1 MESLTV
7 VRRTGH
13 DAIFRGK
20 NMISSEKSHF
30 SSKIRVAGWKSSGG
44 VVNNIY
50 GFVLLLHLPA
60 ALSSQLFSN
69 HNKQLLKNPETAGE
83 LIIIKNE
90 TTVRR
95 RAGAR
100 GPIWE

>member
-1 MESLTV
+1 MMLFSEAKTRFPLKSL
-7 VRRTGH
+7 
-13 DAIFRGK
+13 IFRQ
-20 NMISSEKSHF
+20 KSGLL
-30 SSKIRVAGWKSSGG
+30 AGSRRGG
-44 VVNNIY
+44 CKQYLRIC
-50 GFVLLLHLPA
+50 A
-60 ALSSQLFSN
+60 AAASALSSQLFSN

>member
-1 MESLTV
+1 
-7 VRRTGH
+7 
-13 DAIFRGK
+13 
-20 NMISSEKSHF
+20 
-30 SSKIRVAGWKSSGG
+30 
-44 VVNNIY
+44 
-50 GFVLLLHLPA
+50 
-60 ALSSQLFSN
+60 
-69 HNKQLLKNPETAGE
+69 LKNPETAGE